1 MGTEQSCKTLAF
13 FYFQLSENSH
23 TSRTTSTTRI
33 LPPKPNNH
41 IYISSRYAR
50 VFRIRRLPFK
60 IKQLHHLLS
69 VCWCVSYKKM
79 YSPVKITTPK
89 PNNYTFICSWC
100 VLVCMLV
107 CIVQKDVFSSQKYHP
122 KTQQLHLHLFLVCSY
137 CTVHNYTFICS
148 WCVGI
153 VPFTITPSSGLGV
166 LVLYRSQLHLHLF
179 LVCSYCTV
187 HNYTFICSWCVGIV
201 PFKKTYFPLHSDLSI
216 VYMCVYACVC
226 VGMCMWACVMQA
238 VSAAVGGVAALQSA
252 GKIYH
257 KSHILK
263 TQ

>member
-13 FYFQLSENSH
+13 FYFQLSEISH

-50 VFRIRRLPFK
+50 VFRIRTLPFK

-137 CTVHNYTFICS
+137 CTVHNYTFI
-148 WCVGI
+148 
-153 VPFTITPSSGLGV
+153 F
-166 LVLYRSQLHLHLF
+166 
-179 LVCSYCTV
+179 
-187 HNYTFICSWCVGIV
+187 SWCVGIV

>member
-153 VPFTITPSSGLGV
+153 VPF
-166 LVLYRSQLHLHLF
+166 
-179 LVCSYCTV
+179 
-187 HNYTFICSWCVGIV
+187 
-201 PFKKTYFPLHSDLSI
+201 KKTYFPLHSDLSI